1 LITVAEASSITQQFL
16 FRPSRERV
24 KIEQSEGR
32 VLAEAIK
39 ADRDFPP
46 FDRVAMDGIAI
57 PFRSFEE
64 GWRDFRVEGMQTA
77 GQPRISL
84 KDPHNCIE
92 VMTGSMMPV
101 GCDAVIRY
109 EDIQI
114 RDKIAHVKIE
124 DVQKW
129 QSTHM
134 RGHDAKKNDV
144 LLRPGVTIRAAEV
157 AILATVGRAEVEV
170 LGFPTVAIISTGN
183 ELVDLHD
190 IPQAH
195 QIRRSNSYML
205 QAALH
210 SMGCRSSLFHV
221 PDSRNPLEKALIKIL
236 ADHQVII
243 STGGVSKGKL
253 DLIPE
258 TLEFLAIKKQFH
270 EVSQRP
276 GKPLWF
282 GTGKK
287 HIVFALP
294 GNPVSTF
301 LCFYRY
307 IKPWFLK
314 SMGVEPQ
321 VEYARLDKDFTF
333 TPPLTYF
340 LQAKVSNINGTL
352 VATPLE
358 GGGSGDMANLKEVD
372 GFLEL
377 PADKSLFK
385 EGDVFPYIPFR

>member
-1 LITVAEASSITQQFL
+1 MISVAEATSIIQQYL
-16 FRPSRERV
+16 YRPVKERV
-24 KIEQSEGR
+24 KIELAEGR
-32 VLAEAIK
+32 ILAESIK

-57 PFRSFEE
+57 PFKSFEE
-64 GWRDFRVEGMQTA
+64 GWRDFRVENTQTA

-92 VMTGSMMPV
+92 VMTGAMLPV
-101 GCDAVIRY
+101 GCDLVIRY

-114 RDKIAHVKIE
+114 RDKIAHIKIE
-124 DVQKW
+124 DIQKG
-129 QSTHM
+129 QSIHG
-134 RGHDAKKNDV
+134 RAHDAKKNDV
-144 LLRPGVTIRAAEV
+144 LLQPGVTIRSPEV
-157 AILATVGRAEVEV
+157 AIFATVGRAEVEV
-170 LGFPTVAIISTGN
+170 LGIPSVAIISTGD
-183 ELVDLHD
+183 ELVDLRD
-190 IPQAH
+190 TPQAH

-210 SMGCRSSLFHV
+210 SMGCRSTLFHV
-221 PDSRNPLEKALIKIL
+221 PDSRNALEKALIKIL
-236 ADHQVII
+236 ADHQIII

-253 DLIPE
+253 DLVPE
-258 TLEFLAIKKQFH
+258 TLEYLAIKKQFH

-301 LCFYRY
+301 VCLYRY
-307 IKPWFLK
+307 IKPWLLK
-314 SMGVEPQ
+314 SLGVDQPAQ
-321 VEYARLDKDFTF
+321 FAQLDKDFTF

-340 LQAKVSNINGTL
+340 LQAKVNNVNGTL
-352 VATPLE
+352 IATPLE
-358 GGGSGDMANLKEVD
+358 GGGSGDLANLKEVD

-377 PADKSLFK
+377 PADKFEFR
-385 EGDVFPYIPFR
+385 EGQVFPYIAFR